1 MATSCRDDN
10 DFSNGFNSDL
20 TDLSQDYCLPP
31 FPDGKTLSRFF
42 PAGQNLT
49 KADFLIWVEFTLA
62 NPDEIWEVE
71 DTFYIKSYQYLS
83 YMAADNG
90 FPVFVV
96 TIGGEEDFTDVID
109 YTIVMDLT
117 GMTNILSGTL
127 LYSRRN
133 EWAKERLV
141 RILNDK
147 ALEKYDQGML
157 SEAVELIDSAIS
169 ISDEPKA
176 YLHNNRGLILW
187 KSGKIDEA
195 KKEFLKS
202 ISLDGENGD
211 PYFNIGLIYFDE
223 YDLDNALTF
232 LGRAVA
238 LNPSDSQF
246 LAELG
251 HVCLELNRE
260 KDAITLFEEAMNNN
274 PGDAKIDFRLG
285 HFYLYKRK
293 APRIAIR
300 HFNKGL
306 EKNPSDQFAL
316 VDMAIAHWVLGHK
329 RKVKDLHLRIQGMRA
344 LMPYTISR
352 LVYLNLEL
360 EEYEEALS
368 YYKRAFDLG
377 EQFEPEWLH
386 FHAALVYAKTGR
398 AQQALESLDL
408 AVKAGGVFILEKARA
423 EKALKDLIKNLC
435 VKGLPKKSIEGKGR

>member
-10 DFSNGFNSDL
+10 DFSNNFNSEL
-20 TDLSQDYCLPP
+20 TDGSEYFLPPP
-31 FPDGKTLSRFF
+31 FPDGKALARFF
-42 PAGQNLT
+42 PAGGKLT
-49 KADFLIWVEFTLA
+49 KVDFLIWVEYTLA

-71 DTFYIKSYQYLS
+71 NTYYIKSYQYLS
-83 YMAADNG
+83 YIECDNG

-96 TIGGEEDFTDVID
+96 TIGGEEDFADVID
-109 YTIVMDLT
+109 YTIVLDLA
-117 GMTNILSGTL
+117 GMTNILSGNL
-127 LYSRRN
+127 VYSRRN

-147 ALEKYDQGML
+147 ALEKYDHGL
-157 SEAVELIDSAIS
+157 LVDAVELIDSAIS
-169 ISDEPKA
+169 ISEEPKA

-187 KSGKIDEA
+187 KSGKIDDA

-202 ISLDGENGD
+202 IRLDGENGD
-211 PYFNIGLIYFDE
+211 PYFNMGLIYFDE
-223 YDLDNALTF
+223 YNLESAFNF
-232 LGRAVA
+232 LGRAA
-238 LNPSDSQF
+238 ELNPHDSQF
-246 LAELG
+246 LVELG

-260 KDAITLFEEAMNNN
+260 NEAMSLFEEALINN
-274 PGDAKIDFRLG
+274 PADAKIDFRLG
-285 HFYLYKRK
+285 HYYLYKRK

-300 HFNKGL
+300 HFRKGL

-329 RKVKDLHLRIQGMRA
+329 RKVKDLHHRIQGMRA

-368 YYKRAFDLG
+368 YYRRAFDLG

-423 EKALKDLIKNLC
+423 EKALKDLIKNLY
-435 VKGLPKKSIEGKGR
+435 VKGVPKKSIEGKGR